1 VIGSPGYYAIDH
13 RFQVVEPII
22 IALALREQQRAATER
37 RLWSSR
43 PLRKVRV
50 IGDEEGAIVDAFNAL
65 RHRYTYIFT
74 TCRPIVTSPPPASPR
89 RSVCR

>member
-13 RFQVVEPII
+13 GFQVVEPII

-43 PLRKVRV
+43 PLQKVRV
-50 IGDEEGAIVDAFNAL
+50 IGDE
-65 RHRYTYIFT
+65 
-74 TCRPIVTSPPPASPR
+74 
-89 RSVCR
+89 